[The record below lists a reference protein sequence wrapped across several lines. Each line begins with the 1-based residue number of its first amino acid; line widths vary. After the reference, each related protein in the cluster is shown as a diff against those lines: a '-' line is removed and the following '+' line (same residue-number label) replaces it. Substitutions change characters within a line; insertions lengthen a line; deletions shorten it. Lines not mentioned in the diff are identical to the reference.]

1 MAKQFTMTEV
11 SYGIETP
18 SDLLE
23 KLHLD
28 GEKIGHEPHKFDL
41 FNFFITAAS
50 LYEWTAK
57 HHSDHSAVKSI
68 VAAVKN
74 RDSELL
80 PVETKSWLV
89 NMDCVPNRHC
99 DVRRHV
105 FNSMQICWQTANA
118 SKHYQW
124 LRSSEVQAIEESP
137 KVKSWYQ
144 YFTTSRMPGVFI
156 EYAGEYYT
164 VDQIRGILLQFYDGL
179 LWHIGEVERG

>member
-1 MAKQFTMTEV
+1 MAKQFTMTEI

-18 SDLLE
+18 LDLLE
-23 KLHLD
+23 KLYHD
-28 GEKIGHEPHKFDL
+28 GEKIGQEPNKFDL

-50 LYEWTAK
+50 LYEWTTK
-57 HHSDHSAVKSI
+57 HHRDHSSIASI
-68 VAAVKN
+68 VEAIKSGEAE
-74 RDSELL
+74 SL
-80 PVETKSWLV
+80 PIQTKSWLT
-89 NMDCVPNRHC
+89 NMDNVPNRHC

-124 LRSSEVQAIEESP
+124 LRSSEVQAIEKSP
-137 KVKSWYQ
+137 KVKNWYQ

-164 VDQIRGILLQFYDGL
+164 VVQVKEILLQFYDGL
-179 LWHIGEVERG
+179 LRHIGEVDSG